1 MKILVVGGGGREHAL
16 CVSLHK
22 SPRVEEILCAPGN
35 PGIAE
40 VADCLPVAAGDI
52 VELADLAEK
61 LRVDL
66 TIVGPE
72 LPLSL
77 GIVDEFSKRQLP
89 IFGPSRLAAQ
99 IETSKVFSK
108 EFFRRHGIPT
118 AEAAICSD
126 AEEARKAIKRF
137 GYPVVL
143 KADGLA
149 GGKGVLIIESEE
161 DADRALRL
169 FFQERVFGAAGD
181 RIVVEE
187 FLRDQEASFL
197 VLFDGTTA
205 VPLPTAR
212 DYKKV
217 YDGDRGPNTGG
228 MGAHSPAG
236 VLNAE
241 TASQALKE
249 ILWPTFR
256 GLQAE
261 GREFRGVL
269 YAGLMVT
276 DAGPR
281 VLEYNARFGDPET
294 RGHPAARH
302 LRHGGRAP
310 RRRDRAASTSS
321 RPLEVKNEACVGV
334 VLCAAGYPGNHEHG
348 RPIHGPCGGRATA
361 RGRGLPRGHRA
372 RRRPPRHGGRAR
384 SRRHRDGGLDDRGRR
399 ARVRGR
405 RSHPLRG
412 QAAPPRH
419 RGGRDPTQPDL
430 GRGPRFAPH
439 PGPLPEGRG
448 CLASRSALKLA
459 AREVSATQRRRR
471 SPREPERSERSGE
484 RSSPSRASRSLV
496 RPQAADLPLRG
507 GDG

>member
-16 CVSLHK
+16 CASLHR
-22 SPRVEEILCAPGN
+22 SSLVEEILCAPGN

-40 VADCLPVAAGDI
+40 VADCLPVAANDI
-52 VELADLAEK
+52 VEIADLAEK

-66 TIVGPE
+66 TVIGPE

-77 GIVDEFSKRQLP
+77 GIVDEFAKRELP

-118 AEAAICSD
+118 AEATICQTAD
-126 AEEARKAIKRF
+126 EARKAVQRYGF
-137 GYPVVL
+137 PAVL

-149 GGKGVLIIESEE
+149 GGKGVLIVETDEDSE
-161 DADRALRL
+161 RALRL

-187 FLRDQEASFL
+187 FLRGQEASFL
-197 VLFDGTTA
+197 VLFDGEVA

-241 TASQALKE
+241 TASQVLKE

-261 GREFRGVL
+261 GRSFRGVL
-269 YAGLMVT
+269 YAGLMIT
-276 DAGPR
+276 DSGPK

-294 RGHPAARH
+294 EVILPRVTSDLAAVLLAAAR
-302 LRHGGRAP
+302 GGLEKFM
-310 RRRDRAASTSS
+310 
-321 RPLEVKNEACVGV
+321 PLDVKSEACVGV
-334 VLCAAGYPGNHEHG
+334 VLCAAGYPGNHEKGH
-348 RPIHGPCGGRATA
+348 PITGLAETARMPGVEVFHAGTARDGDRLVTAGGRVLVVTATA
-361 RGRGLPRGHRA
+361 A
-372 RRRPPRHGGRAR
+372 SMTEA
-384 SRRHRDGGLDDRGRR
+384 
-399 ARVRGR
+399 
-405 RSHPLRG
+405 
-412 QAAPPRH
+412 
-419 RGGRDPTQPDL
+419 
-430 GRGPRFAPH
+430 
-439 PGPLPEGRG
+439 
-448 CLASRSALKLA
+448 ASRAYDA
-459 AREVSATQRRRR
+459 ADRIHFEGKQMRRDIAAGGIR
-471 SPREPERSERSGE
+471 
-484 RSSPSRASRSLV
+484 PSRI
-496 RPQAADLPLRG
+496 
-507 GDG
+507 

>member
-16 CVSLHK
+16 CVALHK

-61 LRVDL
+61 LNVDL
-66 TIVGPE
+66 TVVGPE

-77 GIVDEFSKRQLP
+77 GIADEFAKRQLP

-118 AEAAICSD
+118 AEAAVCGAI
-126 AEEARKAIKRF
+126 EEARKAIKRF
-137 GYPVVL
+137 GFPVVL

-161 DADRALRL
+161 DAERALRL
-169 FFQERVFGAAGD
+169 FFEERVFGAAGD

-187 FLRDQEASFL
+187 FLRGQEASFL
-197 VLFDGTTA
+197 VLFDGQTA

-269 YAGLMVT
+269 YAGLMIT
-276 DAGPR
+276 ESGPR
-281 VLEYNARFGDPET
+281 ILEYNARFGDPET
-294 RGHPAARH
+294 EVI
-302 LRHGGRAP
+302 LP
-310 RRRDRAASTSS
+310 RVTSDMAEVLRAAATGGLDKFL
-321 RPLEVKNEACVGV
+321 PLEVKNEACVGV
-334 VLCAAGYPGNHEHG
+334 VLCAAGYPGNHERGH
-348 RPIHGPCGGRATA
+348 PIHGLAEAARLPGVEIFHAGTARDGDRLVTAGGRVLVVTATA
-361 RGRGLPRGHRA
+361 ASMTEAAVRA
-372 RRRPPRHGGRAR
+372 YEAADRIYFEGKQLRRDIAAGGIR
-384 SRRHRDGGLDDRGRR
+384 
-399 ARVRGR
+399 
-405 RSHPLRG
+405 
-412 QAAPPRH
+412 
-419 RGGRDPTQPDL
+419 
-430 GRGPRFAPH
+430 
-439 PGPLPEGRG
+439 
-448 CLASRSALKLA
+448 
-459 AREVSATQRRRR
+459 
-471 SPREPERSERSGE
+471 
-484 RSSPSRASRSLV
+484 PSRI
-496 RPQAADLPLRG
+496 
-507 GDG
+507 